1 MIDSVILL
9 GGYKTSKVH
18 DGGSPAKAGLSLPLL
33 THTCMPPIPAP
44 RVWAAHM
51 VRLRVSIL
59 GADVLRVPS

>member
-18 DGGSPAKAGLSLPLL
+18 GSPAKAGLSLPLL